1 MLCIVYLLSAC
12 YLVDM
17 RAKQIIFLLLSLI
30 IISCDKG
37 LSPPIEEEEAGF
49 GGTIFFSGEWDSDVK
64 QTNLVV
70 FQNPLLSVDDF
81 NIFNLKFVSE
91 SIPFGSQNYKYTTRT
106 ENSILSTIDAG
117 LISYIAIAQS
127 DKDTLSLSREDWE
140 IVGLYY
146 IDNDTTKPG
155 TLLIPENT
163 FLDSIN
169 IYCDFNNPPP
179 QPPKD
184 EILTEVINAIIKD
197 KKLNR
202 NHN

>member
-1 MLCIVYLLSAC
+1 
-12 YLVDM
+12 M
-17 RAKQIIFLLLSLI
+17 RVKQIIFLLISLI
-30 IISCDKG
+30 IISCDEG
-37 LSPPIEEEEAGF
+37 LAPYLEEEKAGF
-49 GGTIFFSGEWDSDVK
+49 GGTIFFNGEWDSEVK

-70 FQNPLLSVDDF
+70 FQNPLLSVTDF

-91 SIPFGSQNYKYTTRT
+91 SIPFGSRIYSYTTNN
-106 ENSILSTIDAG
+106 ENSILSTIEAG
-117 LISYIAIAQS
+117 EISYIAIAQS

-179 QPPKD
+179 QPPKG
-184 EILTEVINAIIKD
+184 ETYTNIINAIIK
-197 KKLNR
+197 
-202 NHN
+202 HNKTKRDHN